1 MPRAPPAYRPW
12 PRPWCAARRR
22 PSPGRPPSPP
32 GPSCNPSC
40 RRPSGR
46 AAPPRAWPE
55 SLSPS
60 PRLLLLMKKPP
71 SRRWARR
78 AAVGCPPER
87 MRPACSAFAFASA
100 ARFRRRGGGGRRFV
114 RLEPRGDRFRLGAA
128 LAPRRL
134 LLLVAFRF
142 RLDAGLGRVRDS
154 FAFFGRLAQRHLVPR
169 FRDHVGDGCRDE
181 RNRSDRVVVA
191 GDRNG
196 DQLRVGVRVHDRD
209 HRNAE
214 LVRLGDR
221 DALLLRVHYEQ
232 RARQPAHVLDA
243 RQVLVQLDALAVE
256 QQLLLLC
263 VVLELPFGG
272 ALFQLL
278 EPFDLFLD
286 GLEVGERAAQPALG
300 HVERPAA
307 LRLRLEDVLELLL
320 GADEQDVF
328 SLQHHAPEQL
338 LRSLDLPQRLLE
350 VDDIDPRPLG
360 ENEPAH
366 LGIPAAC
373 LVPEM
378 DARFQ
383 QILQLR
389 LGHALP
395 LVGYFRRRCHLRCNP
410 AWGTQHRIERREYFN
425 RCTTL
430 RRYVLR
436 TTYRRSVVSLS
447 LTELEPLARSRA
459 ARLLPLD
466 DPRIPRQQS
475 LLPQLLAMPLVRQAQ
490 GPRNRESHRPR
501 LPRHPAAPA
510 QRPHVEGAE
519 RVGRGERLLDV
530 RHERRPGKVVAQR
543 TPVDVPLPRAWR
555 EIHAR
560 HPDLAAPDRVPA
572 QLWRYA

>member
-1 MPRAPPAYRPW
+1 MPRAPPVYRPW

-32 GPSCNPSC
+32 GPSCSPSC

-71 SRRWARR
+71 PRRWARR

-87 MRPACSAFAFASA
+87 MRPACSAFAFAFASA

-134 LLLVAFRF
+134 LLLVALRF

-181 RNRSDRVVVA
+181 RNRPDRVVVA
-191 GDRNG
+191 GDRDG

-214 LVRLGDR
+214 LVRLGNR
-221 DALLLRVHYEQ
+221 DALLLRVHHEQ

-243 RQVLVQLDALAVE
+243 REVLLELESLAVE
-256 QQLLLLC
+256 QQLLLLG

-272 ALFQLL
+272 ALLQLL
-278 EPFDLFLD
+278 QPFDLFLD
-286 GLEVGERAAQPALG
+286 GLEVGDRAAQPALG

-307 LRLRLEDVLELLL
+307 LRLRLEDVFELLL

-338 LRSLDLPQRLLE
+338 LCSLDLPQRLLE
-350 VDDIDPRPLG
+350 VDDVDPRPLG

-389 LGHALP
+389 LRHALP

-410 AWGTQHRIERREYFN
+410 AWGTQHRIERR
-425 RCTTL
+425 
-430 RRYVLR
+430 
-436 TTYRRSVVSLS
+436 VVSVSGERSAVDPLTAYPLP
-447 LTELEPLARSRA
+447 LTELEPLACSRA

-475 LLPQLLAMPLVRQAQ
+475 LLPQLLEMPL
-490 GPRNRESHRPR
+490 
-501 LPRHPAAPA
+501 
-510 QRPHVEGAE
+510 
-519 RVGRGERLLDV
+519 
-530 RHERRPGKVVAQR
+530 
-543 TPVDVPLPRAWR
+543 
-555 EIHAR
+555 
-560 HPDLAAPDRVPA
+560 
-572 QLWRYA
+572 